1 MVLNTRKNCLISF
14 IIIIIIRS
22 SSVFICLSLYF
33 RCDSMVLK
41 QQGVD

>member
-14 IIIIIIRS
+14 IIIIRS